1 MQFRPRAHRL
11 NLQVTRAARGIYGQ
25 MAPETMYLGI
35 VPGSGLLVYSMKR
48 MEGISYRDF
57 ISCDLSLP
65 LAQSTPHRATLCKDF
80 ALFLARSWYSRNA
93 ECLPVGQIGGS
104 IRHRLAS
111 LCRDLPSRFQPTAQG
126 LLERL
131 PQIESLPWVLTHGD
145 IVQSNIIVDPA
156 SGTLAGLV
164 DWAEAEILPFGV
176 CLYGLEEILGKMTVS
191 GFRYQ
196 PDAGELRDLF
206 WVELANLIPA
216 LRQADTLE
224 SVKLARDLG
233 VLLWHG
239 IAFDNGAINRVVQE
253 GRDINEIYRLDA
265 FMKESILCRTSA
277 VVTGSSGPCDDH
289 RNFSSVSLSL

>member
-1 MQFRPRAHRL
+1 MDNQSLVNPLIEGFFLRCGLTLQDQLDCHEFVRRLHPGKSISLSVCQGYCSMTVFVGEDTVMQFRPRAHRL

-216 LRQADTLE
+216 LRQADTRPGRF
-224 SVKLARDLG
+224 VVA
-233 VLLWHG
+233 WHC
-239 IAFDNGAINRVVQE
+239 V
-253 GRDINEIYRLDA
+253 
-265 FMKESILCRTSA
+265 
-277 VVTGSSGPCDDH
+277 
-289 RNFSSVSLSL
+289 